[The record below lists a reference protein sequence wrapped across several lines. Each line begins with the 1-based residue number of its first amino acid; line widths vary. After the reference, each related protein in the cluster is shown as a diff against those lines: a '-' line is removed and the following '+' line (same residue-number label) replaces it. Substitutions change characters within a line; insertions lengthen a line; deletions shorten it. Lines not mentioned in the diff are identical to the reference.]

1 MDLVSISMP
10 MDQNTKENG
19 KMISSMVK
27 AMRHGLM
34 EVSFMVTMLTQRK
47 KVKVCIHGLTE
58 INISVTGRIMLLL
71 VSAFIYGAMEECML
85 ENGRTI

>member
-1 MDLVSISMP
+1 MDSVSISML

-27 AMRHGLM
+27 ATRRGLM
-34 EVSFMVTMLTQRK
+34 EVNFMVTMLTQRK
-47 KVKVCIHGLTE
+47 RVKVCIHGLTE

-71 VSAFIYGAMEECML
+71 VSAFIYGAMEESML